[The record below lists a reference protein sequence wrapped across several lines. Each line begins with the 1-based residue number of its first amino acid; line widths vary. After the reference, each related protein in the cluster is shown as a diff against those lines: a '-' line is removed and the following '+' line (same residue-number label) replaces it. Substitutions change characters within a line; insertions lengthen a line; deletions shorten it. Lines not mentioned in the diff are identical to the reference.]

1 MTTTPTASSLD
12 QTALTQTQAKF
23 GAWSFDPGFTISI
36 NGSELRVASDGW
48 TAPAESGA
56 CVGGFDGTITSLRAD
71 LPVDGVSVVLE
82 RFAAT
87 AGGIEAVRYR
97 IVNQS
102 GGAVAVGRMR
112 SRSDHLTASGLAG
125 EWQVTRMA
133 RQKNDIPGNYRP
145 GTDDDDQRHAWVDS
159 AEFRAGAG
167 VVSGGAKNH
176 PDRPVQ
182 SDPLVWIG
190 TGEGESRAFAVLG
203 QTEHLSQIEVAP
215 QLDSDGAAQALTVE
229 VYHEFDESL
238 TPAEESRTSHWVVA
252 WSHVTRDEAIESF
265 AEALEYEIGPFRRSA
280 SPQSPTMICSWYFYG
295 REFTEDD
302 LNTDMKAYRAEP
314 FPSDIF
320 LIDNCWMDS
329 FGSWEAGTRFPSG
342 MQQAAKCIRSAGL
355 APGIWTAPFVVASDA
370 EVLKQHPE
378 LIARTANG
386 EPCVFPYSDPGLSV
400 DFWVIDP
407 TAPAAEGYFNALYS
421 KLNTWGYRYHKL
433 DFLRANISNPEI
445 RFYDRSATRA
455 QAYRRGMELV
465 EQAIGPNGYIL
476 ACGGLYEASL
486 GLVDAQRVGSDV
498 KGRWHEPNPEE
509 PGYLTRIKQSV
520 CRAWTRRWWHTD
532 PDALQLRRRSEPFRG
547 LDEFA
552 HLSEGRFNDE
562 EAFST
567 VVNQY
572 LAGGIVCLSER
583 IEDFD
588 TDRKH
593 LLRYV
598 VPSLDS
604 PGQPLDWEHPLCPT
618 LFLTRVNSRA
628 EGLDAWWTLTIAN
641 WDEDPVTRQID
652 LAKVSDLAGLERVAV
667 FEMAEQEFYGEFHPS
682 DAFRVAI
689 PAHGCRVLRIA
700 PSTGRDW
707 VLLGTD
713 LHLSGGG
720 VEIDHLTREE
730 SWLTGSIDSPWRL
743 PVAISIG
750 VRLNGRL
757 TLIRHTIEHDHP
769 HFKIGLTDLSTSM
782 AKLAHPNT
790 MKRE

>member
-1 MTTTPTASSLD
+1 MPAS
-12 QTALTQTQAKF
+12 
-23 GAWSFDPGFTISI
+23 
-36 NGSELRVASDGW
+36 E
-48 TAPAESGA
+48 A
-56 CVGGFDGTITSLRAD
+56 CVGGLDGVVTSLCTA
-71 LPVDGVSVVLE
+71 LPFDGVSAVQE
-82 RFAAT
+82 RFTAA
-87 AGGIEAVRYR
+87 ASGIEAVRYR

-102 GGAVAVGRMR
+102 GDAVTIGRMR
-112 SRSDHLTASGLAG
+112 SRSDRVTTSRASV

-145 GTDDDDQRHAWVDS
+145 GVDDADQRHAWVDS

-167 VVSGGAKNH
+167 VVSGGVQDR

-190 TGEGESRAFAVLG
+190 AGEDRGQAFAILG
-203 QTEHLSQIEVAP
+203 QTNHLSQIEVTP
-215 QLDSDGAAQALTVE
+215 QLDRDGTAQALV
-229 VYHEFDESL
+229 VDAYHEFDETQ
-238 TPAEESRTSHWVVA
+238 TPARSSRTSHWVLA
-252 WSHVTRDEAIESF
+252 WPRVTRDEAIRSF
-265 AEALEYEIGPFRRSA
+265 AEALDYEIGSFRRSA
-280 SPQSPTMICSWYFYG
+280 PPQSPTMICSWYFYG

-302 LNTDMKAYRAEP
+302 LHADMAAYRAEP
-314 FPSDIF
+314 FPSDVF

-329 FGSWEAGTRFPSG
+329 FGSWEAGSRFPSG
-342 MQQAAKCIRSAGL
+342 MPQAAECIRRAGL
-355 APGIWTAPFVVASDA
+355 EPGILTAPFVVASDA
-370 EVLKQHPE
+370 EILEQHPE
-378 LIARTANG
+378 LIARTADG

-407 TAPAAEGYFNALYS
+407 TAPAAEDYFKTLYS
-421 KLNTWGYRYHKL
+421 KLNAWGYRYHKL
-433 DFLRANISNPEI
+433 DFLRANISNPQI

-465 EQAIGPNGYIL
+465 EQAIGPEGYIL

-498 KGRWHEPNPEE
+498 KGRWYEPDPEQ
-509 PGYLTRIKQSV
+509 PGYITRIKQSV

-583 IEDFD
+583 IEEFD

-618 LFLTRVNSRA
+618 LFLTRVKPRA
-628 EGLDAWWTLTIAN
+628 ESLDSWWTLTVAN
-641 WDEDPVTRQID
+641 WGDDPVTRQID
-652 LAKVSDLAGLERVAV
+652 LAKIPDLAGLKRVAV
-667 FEMAEQEFYGEFHPS
+667 FEIAEQEFCGEFQLS
-682 DAFRVAI
+682 DVFKVAI

-700 PSTGRDW
+700 PSAGRDW

-720 VEIDHLTREE
+720 VEIDHLIREE
-730 SWLTGSIDSPWRL
+730 SWLDGSIDSPWRL
-743 PVAISIG
+743 PVAVSLG
-750 VRLNGRL
+750 VRLRGHL
-757 TLIRHTIEHDHP
+757 TLIRHTVEHDQP
-769 HFKIGLTDLSTSM
+769 QFKIGLSDLT
-782 AKLAHPNT
+782 T
-790 MKRE
+790 